1 MPKDDAPELLLV
13 FLPLPEPKE
22 AIDSIR
28 QQFPTIEVAF
38 VEIPHG
44 TLEITDDV
52 IPSELDLLQ
61 RATIMTTAFGVI
73 PHPDQTPQLK
83 YLHSFSAG
91 VDHLVSHPIFRD
103 TNIRMSTSSGIHGP
117 PIAEWV
123 VMNWLVYSRMYTKIL
138 EAKNQ
143 QRWLTFKEVR
153 QWEVDDHVGQT
164 VGILGY
170 GSIGRQV
177 ARAASGLGMRVLVY
191 TAQPRLTPESKRDTG
206 FIIPGT
212 GDPDGLIPEAWYS
225 GRDKASLHNFLAK
238 RLDHLVVSLPLNAG
252 TTKLIGKEELDIFSA
267 HCNSTTR
274 KPFLTNI
281 SRGKVIDQDALL
293 SALQSGALGGAA
305 LDVTDPE
312 PLPVGHP
319 LWEQPNVHIGSHM
332 SAFGKRYWERSLEIL
347 RLNLTRIHEGKELI
361 NEYHR

>member
-1 MPKDDAPELLLV
+1 MSKDNSRELLLV

-22 AIDSIR
+22 AIDLIR
-28 QQFPTIEVAF
+28 QQFSTIEVAF
-38 VEIPHG
+38 FEIPPG
-44 TLEITDDV
+44 TLELTDDI
-52 IPSELDLLQ
+52 IPSDLLQ
-61 RATIMTTAFGVI
+61 RVTIMTTAFGIV

-83 YLHSFSAG
+83 YLHTFSAG
-91 VDHLVSHPIFRD
+91 VDHLINRPIFRD

-123 VMNWLVYSRMYTKIL
+123 VMNWLAYSRMYPKIL
-138 EAKNQ
+138 EASSQ
-143 QRWLTFKEVR
+143 HRWLTLKEVS
-153 QWEVDDHVGQT
+153 QWGVDDNVGQT

-177 ARAASGLGMRVLVY
+177 ARVASGLGMRVLVY
-191 TAQPRLTPESKRDTG
+191 TAQPRLTAESRKDTG

-225 GRDKASLHNFLAK
+225 GRDRSSLHSFLAQG
-238 RLDHLVVSLPLNAG
+238 LDHLVVSLPLNTG
-252 TTKLIGKEELDIFSA
+252 TTNLIGKEELDIISA
-267 HCNSTTR
+267 HCKSTTQ

-281 SRGKVIDQDALL
+281 SRGKVLDQDALL

-312 PLPVGHP
+312 PLPVEHP
-319 LWEQPNVHIGSHM
+319 LWEQPNVNIGSHM
-332 SAFGKRYWERSLEIL
+332 SAFGKRYWARSLEIL
-347 RLNLTRIHEGKELI
+347 RLNLARIREGQELI
-361 NEYHR
+361 NEYHRC

>member
-1 MPKDDAPELLLV
+1 
-13 FLPLPEPKE
+13 
-22 AIDSIR
+22 
-28 QQFPTIEVAF
+28 
-38 VEIPHG
+38 
-44 TLEITDDV
+44 
-52 IPSELDLLQ
+52 
-61 RATIMTTAFGVI
+61 
-73 PHPDQTPQLK
+73 
-83 YLHSFSAG
+83 
-91 VDHLVSHPIFRD
+91 
-103 TNIRMSTSSGIHGP
+103 
-117 PIAEWV
+117 
-123 VMNWLVYSRMYTKIL
+123 
-138 EAKNQ
+138 
-143 QRWLTFKEVR
+143 
-153 QWEVDDHVGQT
+153 
-164 VGILGY
+164 
-170 GSIGRQV
+170 
-177 ARAASGLGMRVLVY
+177 MRVLVY

-225 GRDKASLHNFLAK
+225 GRDKASLHDFLAQG
-238 RLDHLVVSLPLNAG
+238 LDHLVVSLPLNAG
-252 TTKLIGKEELDIFSA
+252 TTKLIGKAELDIFSA
-267 HCNSTTR
+267 HCNSTTW

>member
-1 MPKDDAPELLLV
+1 MSASNARELLLV
-13 FLPLPEPKE
+13 FLPLPEPKQ

-28 QQFPTIEVAF
+28 QQFPTLEVVF
-38 VEIPHG
+38 LEVPPG
-44 TLEITDDV
+44 TSQVTNDV
-52 IPSELDLLQ
+52 IPSDLLE
-61 RATIMTTAFGVI
+61 RATIMTTAFGIV
-73 PHPDQTPQLK
+73 PHPNQTPQLK

-91 VDHLVSHPIFRD
+91 VDHLIGHPIFRD

-138 EAKNQ
+138 EARSQ
-143 QRWLTFKEVR
+143 HRWLTFKEVR

-170 GSIGRQV
+170 GSIGRQI
-177 ARAASGLGMRVLVY
+177 ARAASGLGMRVVVY
-191 TAQPRLTPESKRDTG
+191 TAQPRLTAESRRDTG

-225 GRDKASLHNFLAK
+225 GRDKSSLHAFLAQG
-238 RLDHLVVSLPLNAG
+238 LDHLVVSLPLNAA
-252 TTKLIGKEELDIFSA
+252 TTNLIGKEELDIFSA
-267 HCNSTTR
+267 HCKSSR

-293 SALQSGALGGAA
+293 SALQSEVVGGAA

-312 PLPVGHP
+312 PLPVEHP
-319 LWEQPNVHIGSHM
+319 LWEQPNVYIGSHM